1 RTSFYEQYG
10 VICDV
15 IQNHL
20 TEILTFVA
28 METPANIS
36 DSEEIHR
43 NKMKV
48 YASLE
53 RLGKR
58 SAVIGQYQAY
68 NSEVRQELQKAAEY
82 TSTIP
87 TFAGGCTLH

>member
-1 RTSFYEQYG
+1 MLSEQIFLPCLTVLAIHNTPGRTSFYEQYG

-15 IQNHL
+15 VQNHL

-53 RLGKR
+53 RLEKR
-58 SAVIGQYQAY
+58 SAVTGQYQAY
-68 NSEVRQELQKAAEY
+68 NSE
-82 TSTIP
+82 
-87 TFAGGCTLH
+87 